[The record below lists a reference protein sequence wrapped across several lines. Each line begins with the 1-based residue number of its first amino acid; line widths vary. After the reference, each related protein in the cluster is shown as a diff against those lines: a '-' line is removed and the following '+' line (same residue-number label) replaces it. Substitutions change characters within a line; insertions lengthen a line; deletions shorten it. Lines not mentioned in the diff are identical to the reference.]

1 MAAERI
7 RARAGQR
14 RCMGTPPPEKPRT
27 EAGRRRNV
35 KAAPRLPCYRAQ
47 MGLILLRFA
56 LAIWFGGGLAVLFG
70 TRAIFRVVETR
81 KQGGIFS
88 GAVLASFFGLR
99 WAAVALTAVAWFF
112 LRAGPTYGA
121 TPAAAFTLAQAPLD
135 ASIRRFRDQI
145 GGSTEGLGL
154 LLP

>member
-1 MAAERI
+1 
-7 RARAGQR
+7 
-14 RCMGTPPPEKPRT
+14 
-27 EAGRRRNV
+27 
-35 KAAPRLPCYRAQ
+35 
-47 MGLILLRFA
+47 MGLILLHFA

-70 TRAIFRVVETR
+70 TRAIFRVAETR

-112 LRAGPTYGA
+112 LRAWPTYWA
-121 TPAAAFTLAQAPLD
+121 TAAAAFTLAQAPLD

-145 GGSTEGLGL
+145 GGSTEGLGPDDPRRKRWGALHGICVLLLLAQIACAGAGL